1 MVRVDR
7 TRNAL
12 LVALAPQLTLTTSI
26 GLTSTTRETAV
37 ALSVVQVNCPILHI
51 TITQINLFFKIFL
64 QYTTLTSR
72 VTVNFWLLKM
82 LHTIRVGLWTDF

>member
-12 LVALAPQLTLTTSI
+12 LVAPALQLTLTTSI
-26 GLTSTTRETAV
+26 GSTSTTRETAV

-51 TITQINLFFKIFL
+51 TITQILILILFF
-64 QYTTLTSR
+64 
-72 VTVNFWLLKM
+72 TVYHLDFQGDRELLAAQDAA
-82 LHTIRVGLWTDF
+82 HH

>member
-7 TRNAL
+7 IRNAL
-12 LVALAPQLTLTTSI
+12 LVAPAPQLTLTTSI

-51 TITQINLFFKIFL
+51 TITQIYFLFLFF
-64 QYTTLTSR
+64 
-72 VTVNFWLLKM
+72 TVYHLDFQGDRELLAAQDAA
-82 LHTIRVGLWTDF
+82 HH

>member
-12 LVALAPQLTLTTSI
+12 LVAPAPQLTLTTSI

-51 TITQINLFFKIFL
+51 TITQINLFFLKFF
-64 QYTTLTSR
+64 
-72 VTVNFWLLKM
+72 TVYHLDFQGDRELLAAQDAA
-82 LHTIRVGLWTDF
+82 HH

>member
-51 TITQINLFFKIFL
+51 TITQIYIFL
-64 QYTTLTSR
+64 KFF
-72 VTVNFWLLKM
+72 TVYHLDFQGDRELLAAQDAA
-82 LHTIRVGLWTDF
+82 HH

>member
-26 GLTSTTRETAV
+26 GSTSTTRETAV

-51 TITQINLFFKIFL
+51 NTTQINLLFYFL

-82 LHTIRVGLWTDF
+82 LHTTRVGLWTDF